1 MTTITLFSTQLVE
14 DRRAELPVALL
25 NHRDDL
31 GEIAGFLIGRKD
43 REHMLAL
50 YLNTNGY
57 VVGVSVVAIGHV
69 SGVSS
74 TPKDILRA
82 GILLGAPACALAHN
96 HPSGNL
102 YPSPEDID
110 FAKRLSAAAKIIG
123 MVMVDSI
130 IVHFDRYRSMYAEVP
145 ECCIETDN
153 GSERLLP

>member
-1 MTTITLFSTQLVE
+1 MTSITLYTTHLVE
-14 DRRAELPVALL
+14 DRRVELPVALV
-25 NHRDDL
+25 NHRDDM
-31 GEIAGFLIGRKD
+31 GEIACHLIGRKD

-57 VVGVSVVAIGHV
+57 VVGASVVAIGHV

-102 YPSPEDID
+102 FPSPEDVD
-110 FAKRLSAAAKIIG
+110 FAKRLSAASKVVG
-123 MVMVDSI
+123 MVMLDSL
-130 IVHFDRYRSMYAEVP
+130 IVHFDRYRSMHAEAP
-145 ECCIETDN
+145 ECCIETK
-153 GSERLLP
+153 